1 MYLLHEVS
9 KHALIIP
16 EVPLTEKKLLQVS
29 CVGGF
34 GSNSFMYKIN
44 GTANINAIRAA
55 AEKGAMLFSI
65 HAIIVVYLV
74 FFS

>member
-1 MYLLHEVS
+1 MRE
-9 KHALIIP
+9 
-16 EVPLTEKKLLQVS
+16 KLLQVS

-55 AEKGAMLFSI
+55 AEKGAVLFSI
-65 HAIIVVYLV
+65 HVIIVEYSVSFLG
-74 FFS
+74 FFLYMPLAQTYSLSAT